1 MTPSEFGAES
11 DAESDTQPEVRGP
24 ITARPDSGESGLEE
38 REVERTGTP
47 EAEDHP
53 ALRGIATRLPSSAIG
68 IWVAQSLIGLIP
80 LALVVLVGTMSVRLI
95 VVLVLAFQVGHV
107 LTWLRFTWRLDESSL
122 IIERGLLMRQRRVI
136 PRDRIQTVD
145 LERTL
150 VHRLLGVTEVR
161 VEAIGAGDTE
171 GALPAV
177 EPWLA
182 DRLRREL
189 LGARTRTSGRAGA
202 EVTPFPNA
210 AERSAPDGHGEAES
224 SLELERISARNL
236 LLAGVTGGRVGVGA
250 AILGLISQVAPA
262 EWVARILLPGL
273 EQIPDP
279 MSVAGL
285 RLLLFLVG
293 MAFLVGFLTSLIATL
308 LVHWRFTLT
317 RTPTALQVTRGLL
330 TEHRDTVPFRRIQA
344 VRIEEN
350 WIRRIFGLASVKVV
364 VAGRA
369 GSSQSAGADLI
380 LPIGTRRRAFE
391 LAGMVVGLEGVGV
404 PEMTWMPDQARR
416 RRRLRAVVLSLLL
429 GVGGAVVATRV
440 ETWSPEVVG
449 PVFAVVALVPSL
461 ILAHLAW
468 TGLGWADLG
477 SHVVVREGALTRRW
491 VLLPLSAT
499 QELRTVSNPFQRRRD
514 LATLELHI
522 ARPVGVLGAPRAV
535 DLSDELAEELRERW
549 SIRLTRT
556 SRSEEVVADDR
567 G

>member
-1 MTPSEFGAES
+1 MIPSES
-11 DAESDTQPEVRGP
+11 DAEPEGAGP
-24 ITARPDSGESGLEE
+24 VLARPDGGEPEPDGSGFEGEASPEE
-38 REVERTGTP
+38 ET
-47 EAEDHP
+47 HP
-53 ALRGIATRLPSSAIG
+53 ALRGIATRLPPSALG

-95 VVLVLAFQVGHV
+95 FVLVVAFQVGHV
-107 LTWLRFTWRLDESSL
+107 ITWLRFTWRLDESSL

-150 VHRLLGVTEVR
+150 IHRMLGVTEVR

-171 GALPAV
+171 GALPAL

-182 DRLRREL
+182 DRLRRDL
-189 LGARTRTSGRAGA
+189 LGGRGRPSGRGGA
-202 EVTPFPNA
+202 EGASVHRGA
-210 AERSAPDGHGEAES
+210 DAPASPGPDEVEGS
-224 SLELERISARNL
+224 VELERISARNL

-250 AILGLISQVAPA
+250 AILGLVSQVAPA

-273 EQIPDP
+273 EQFPDP
-279 MSVAGL
+279 MSMAGL

-317 RTPTALQVTRGLL
+317 RTPSALQVTRGLL

-350 WIRRIFGLASVKVV
+350 WIRRILGLASVKVV

-369 GSSQSAGADLI
+369 GSAQGGGADLV

-391 LAGMVVGLEGVGV
+391 LAGMVVGIEDVGV
-404 PEMTWMPDQARR
+404 PELTWMPDQARR
-416 RRRLRAVVLSLLL
+416 RRLLRAVLVSLLL
-429 GVGGAVVATRV
+429 GVSGAIAATRV
-440 ETWSPEVVG
+440 EAWSPEMVG
-449 PVFAVVALVPSL
+449 PVFAGVSLLPSL

-468 TGLGWADLG
+468 RGLGWADLG

-491 VLLPLSAT
+491 VLLPLAAT
-499 QELRTVSNPFQRRRD
+499 QELRTVSNPLQRRRG

-535 DLSDELAEELRERW
+535 DLTEEMAGELRERW
-549 SIRLTRT
+549 ALRLARA
-556 SRSEEVVADDR
+556 SGRRGGRADEP